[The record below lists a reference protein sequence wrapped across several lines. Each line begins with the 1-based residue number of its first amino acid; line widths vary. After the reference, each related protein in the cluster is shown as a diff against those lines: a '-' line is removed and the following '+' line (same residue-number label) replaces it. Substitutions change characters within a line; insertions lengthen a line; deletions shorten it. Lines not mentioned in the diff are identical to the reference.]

1 MEIESGDDKQ
11 CDAVGPSNERRGR
24 NVVDLSDAWLDG
36 SCGRAA
42 ERSRS
47 LLVDAKVGGIGN
59 DGDRRQVAS
68 I

>member
-42 ERSRS
+42 ERRP
-47 LLVDAKVGGIGN
+47 N
-59 DGDRRQVAS
+59 RTRRR
-68 I
+68 